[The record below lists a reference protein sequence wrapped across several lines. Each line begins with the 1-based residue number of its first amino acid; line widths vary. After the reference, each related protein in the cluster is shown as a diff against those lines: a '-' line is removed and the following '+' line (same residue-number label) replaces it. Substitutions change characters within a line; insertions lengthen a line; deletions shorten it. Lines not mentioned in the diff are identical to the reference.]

1 MGVVG
6 RTAQLLVLG
15 PPKYTSRPE
24 RFELLMRNIWEE
36 GGGGGESV
44 CVSILILL
52 CSPGLVRAPAAV
64 EAFTAAE
71 HVS

>member
-1 MGVVG
+1 MG

-15 PPKYTSRPE
+15 PPKYISRPE

-36 GGGGGESV
+36 GGEGGSM

>member
-15 PPKYTSRPE
+15 PPKYISRPE
-24 RFELLMRNIWEE
+24 RFVLLMRNIWEE
-36 GGGGGESV
+36 GGGGSV

-71 HVS
+71 YVS